1 MNKPLLSQLI
11 KLEEMFEETHK
22 SGTPVQEE
30 LKVAILLKCISGPL
44 KTQLNLM
51 LGGSAK
57 YADVRDQ
64 VLRWDRSQQ
73 KWTGLVVPS
82 EDNRADEVVPV
93 EVDRIGQTGWSK
105 GKGEKGKG
113 KGNSK
118 GFYNDLK
125 AKARESPKARILESH
140 LQKVTKVLRG
150 NPMSPKVRAKPTR
163 PTGSAFDAAKLG
175 ILQKTAGQKSELHRT
190 LIQVKVQLLLQ
201 LAQM

>member
-51 LGGSAK
+51 LDGSAK

-82 EDNRADEVVPV
+82 EDNRADELFQWKL
-93 EVDRIGQTGWSK
+93 IGLVKLDGVK
-105 GKGEKGKG
+105 EKERRAREKAIQ
-113 KGNSK
+113 KA
-118 GFYNDLK
+118 FTTMVK

-140 LQKVTKVLRG
+140 REKVTKVLRG

-175 ILQKTAGQKSELHRT
+175 ILQKTAGQESELHRT